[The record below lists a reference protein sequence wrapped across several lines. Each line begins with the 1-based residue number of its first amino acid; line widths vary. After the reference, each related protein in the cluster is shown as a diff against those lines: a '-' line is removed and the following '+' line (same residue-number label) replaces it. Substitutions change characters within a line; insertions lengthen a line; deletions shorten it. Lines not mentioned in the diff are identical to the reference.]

1 MCGIIG
7 IFRQDGAAS
16 AELYEGLLMLQHRGQ
31 DSAGMVTFD
40 GQRFMEK
47 KDNGLVANIFDK
59 KSIDSLKGSVGIGH
73 VRYPTA
79 GGLSATEAQPFFVN
93 SPLGIY
99 LIHNGNLTNV
109 DDLQRGLGGRMM
121 KTNSDSEVLLNVFAE
136 DVNNEIMANPD
147 ADTDKVVFDAVT
159 KTMKKAKGA
168 YSCITMVNQVGL
180 FAFRDPNG
188 IRPLVL
194 GQRKA
199 ASDEEKDEWCVASED
214 SAFGPLGFSRVRDV
228 NPGEAILITPDGKME
243 SRQCVNAELSPCIF
257 EYIYLARPTP
267 PSTPSACTSSS
278 SRSAAASRSASR
290 RANGRSTSSCPCRT
304 VLAPPP
310 SRSPASSSCRTA
322 KVW

>member
-180 FAFRDPNG
+180 FAFGPNAGISRSSSVSARRRPTRRRTSGASPPRTPRSDPS
-188 IRPLVL
+188 VS
-194 GQRKA
+194 A
-199 ASDEEKDEWCVASED
+199 ACATSTRARRFSSPPTGRWSRD
-214 SAFGPLGFSRVRDV
+214 SAS
-228 NPGEAILITPDGKME
+228 TP
-243 SRQCVNAELSPCIF
+243 NSPRASSSTSIS
-257 EYIYLARPTP
+257 LARTP

-290 RANGRSTSSCPCRT
+290 RANGDRRRRARAGT

-310 SRSPASSSCRTA
+310 LPETRRA
-322 KVW
+322 